1 LIPINAKDDLLV
13 SSGDEKYTP
22 REDDE
27 EYYEAA

>member
-22 REDDE
+22 REE
-27 EYYEAA
+27 EEDYESA